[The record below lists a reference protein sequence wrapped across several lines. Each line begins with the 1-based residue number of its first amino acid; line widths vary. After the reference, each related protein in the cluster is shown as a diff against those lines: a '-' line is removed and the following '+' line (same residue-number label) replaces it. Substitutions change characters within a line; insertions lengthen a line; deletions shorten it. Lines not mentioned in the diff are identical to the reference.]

1 MPIRFRCPKCEGL
14 LSIARRKAGTQI
26 VCPKCHDEVLVPS
39 ADLDTA
45 EPEIDLADEG
55 TIAESTTAQVIEP
68 LVGEEKSASAL
79 FEKPD
84 FAQSLIGTVPVVSGI
99 NVESYEIASVPIE
112 DGIFITHKTA
122 MILGLLSVVLLG
134 LAFATG
140 FLMGR

>member
-55 TIAESTTAQVIEP
+55 TTAEVIEP
-68 LVGEEKSASAL
+68 LVGDEKSASAL

-84 FAQSLIGTVPVVSGI
+84 FAQSLIQTKSTSSTAPFHA
-99 NVESYEIASVPIE
+99 VEIPSVPIE

-122 MILGLLSVVLLG
+122 IILGLLSVVLLG

>member
-26 VCPKCHDEVLVPS
+26 VCPKCQDEVLVPS

-45 EPEIDLADEG
+45 EPEIDLADEN
-55 TIAESTTAQVIEP
+55 TTAQVTEP
-68 LVGEEKSASAL
+68 LVGDEKSASAL

>member
-26 VCPKCHDEVLVPS
+26 VCPKCQDEVLVPS

-45 EPEIDLADEG
+45 EPEIDLADEC
-55 TIAESTTAQVIEP
+55 TTAQVIEP
-68 LVGEEKSASAL
+68 LVGEEKSASSL

-84 FAQSLIGTVPVVSGI
+84 FAQSLIGTVPAVSGI

-122 MILGLLSVVLLG
+122 VILGLLSVVLLG

>member
-55 TIAESTTAQVIEP
+55 TTAEVIEP

-84 FAQSLIGTVPVVSGI
+84 FAQSLIQTKSTSSTAPFHA
-99 NVESYEIASVPIE
+99 VEIPSVPIE

-122 MILGLLSVVLLG
+122 IILGLLSVVLLG

>member
-26 VCPKCHDEVLVPS
+26 VCPKCRDEVLVPS

-45 EPEIDLADEG
+45 EPEIDRAD
-55 TIAESTTAQVIEP
+55 ESTTAQEIEP
-68 LVGEEKSASAL
+68 LVSEERSASAL

-84 FAQSLIGTVPVVSGI
+84 FAQSLIGSSSAVSNITVEPYVIPTVPSEHGI
-99 NVESYEIASVPIE
+99 LIS
-112 DGIFITHKTA
+112 HKTA
-122 MILGLLSVVLLG
+122 LILGLLSVVLLA

-140 FLMGR
+140 YLMGR

>member
-26 VCPKCHDEVLVPS
+26 VCPKCQDEVLVPA
-39 ADLDTA
+39 ADLYTA
-45 EPEIDLADEG
+45 EPEIDLADE
-55 TIAESTTAQVIEP
+55 STTAHVIEP
-68 LVGEEKSASAL
+68 LVGEEKSASSL

-84 FAQSLIGTVPVVSGI
+84 FAQSLMGSVSAVNSVPVQTQ
-99 NVESYEIASVPIE
+99 EIPSDPIE
-112 DGIFITHKTA
+112 QGIFITHKTA
-122 MILGLLSVVLLG
+122 IILGLLSVVLLG

>member
-26 VCPKCHDEVLVPS
+26 VCPKCQDEVLVPA

-45 EPEIDLADEG
+45 EPEIDLADE
-55 TIAESTTAQVIEP
+55 STTAQVIEP
-68 LVGEEKSASAL
+68 LVGDEKSASAL

-84 FAQSLIGTVPVVSGI
+84 FAQSLIGAVPAVSGI